1 MLEEAGAYLESLINV
16 ERSPETPYTY
26 FGLDKIQR
34 LLDRVGHPERNLSV
48 VHIAGSKGKGSTALW
63 LESLLMAAGESVGTF
78 TSPHL
83 ERWTERFRIQGGEV
97 EEAQLAKVLATL
109 RPHVEALQAEDAA
122 RAPSFFDVTTAAA
135 FVLFKEAGVKR
146 VILEVGLGGRLDSTN
161 IVNAE
166 VACITSIEL
175 EHMDRLG
182 DTLAKIAAEKAGII
196 KPGRPVVVGA
206 LAAEALDVVCEQ
218 ARRQGAPLCLAG
230 KDYEVEAS
238 AEEMGRKRLHYRSA
252 DLNFS
257 AALPTVGSHQVQN
270 AALAIACAQR
280 LGSYEPAALEHAA
293 REGFLQARLPG
304 RVEIFSSAPGIIIDT
319 AHTEASARRLTES
332 LNEIPH
338 RKRCLLLSISTDKN
352 LSSVL
357 GPLLEGVDCVIT
369 TEAEP
374 TRSLSADLLAAEVLT
389 FAPGVAVRSH
399 PVLGE
404 ALEMAVNQL
413 GAEDLLCVTGSVYLA
428 GAARRALRRRG
439 IGESP
444 GARV

>member
-1 MLEEAGAYLESLINV
+1 VLEEAGAYLESLINI
-16 ERSPETPYTY
+16 ERSPETPYAY

-34 LLDRVGHPERNLSV
+34 LLDRVGHPERDLSV

-63 LESLLMAAGESVGTF
+63 LESLLGVAGETVGTF

-83 ERWTERFRIQGGEV
+83 ERWTERFRIQGCEV
-97 EEAQLAKVLATL
+97 EEAHLAQVLAAL
-109 RPHVEALQAEDAA
+109 RPHVEALQAQDAA

-161 IVNAE
+161 VVNAE

-175 EHMDRLG
+175 EHTDRLG

-206 LAAEALDVVCEQ
+206 LAPEALDVVCGQ
-218 ARRQGAPLCLAG
+218 ARRQGAPLWLAG
-230 KDYEVEAS
+230 EDYEVEAS
-238 AEEMGRKRLHYRSA
+238 VEEMGRNQLHYRSA
-252 DLNFS
+252 DLDFS
-257 AALPTVGSHQVQN
+257 AQLPTVGWHQVQH
-270 AALAIACAQR
+270 AELAIACAQC
-280 LGSYEPAALEHAA
+280 LGDYEPEVIVHAA

-304 RVEIFSSAPGIIIDT
+304 RVEIFSTAPIIIIDA
-319 AHTEASARRLTES
+319 AHTEASASTLVEC

-338 RKRCLLLSISTDKN
+338 KKRCLLLSISADKKVG
-352 LSSVL
+352 SVL
-357 GPLLEGVDCVIT
+357 RPLLEGVDRVIT

-374 TRSLSADLLAAEVLT
+374 TRSLAAASLAAEISTV
-389 FAPGVAVRSH
+389 APEMLVQSV
-399 PVLGE
+399 P
-404 ALEMAVNQL
+404 ALEEAFEVAMKEL

-428 GAARRALRRRG
+428 GAARRVLRRRG
-439 IGESP
+439 IGESL
-444 GARV
+444 GAGV